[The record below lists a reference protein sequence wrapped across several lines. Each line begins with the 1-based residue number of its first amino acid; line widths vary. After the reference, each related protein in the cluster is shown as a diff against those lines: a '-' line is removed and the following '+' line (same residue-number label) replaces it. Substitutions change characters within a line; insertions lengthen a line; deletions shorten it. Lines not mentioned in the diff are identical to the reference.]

1 MQGLIDNA
9 TSSFNGVMGFAPSSV
24 VDWVVTN
31 LLKPLIGGG
40 VDLLYELRYV
50 IIAVLVIFAIVV
62 FSKRGY
68 RFFSH

>member
-9 TSSFNGVMGFAPSSV
+9 TSSFQTTVGFAPSSV
-24 VDWVVTN
+24 VTWMVDN

-50 IIAVLVIFAIVV
+50 IIAVLVIFAIVM
-62 FSKRGY
+62 FSKRAY
-68 RFFSH
+68 RFFAH